1 VRYFFCIILC
11 FFLLGKTRPQ
21 NFEGGVLLGL
31 TASQIDG
38 DNYRGYNK
46 VGLQGGG
53 WVRRMFTYTV
63 GGQMELRYVQKGA
76 LKTNTV
82 KDPTYSRTALLQ

>member
-1 VRYFFCIILC
+1 MKNIL
-11 FFLLGKTRPQ
+11 FISLLVLITAVANSQ
-21 NFEGGVLLGL
+21 NFEGGALVGL

-53 WVRRMFTYTV
+53 WVRHMFTYTLV
-63 GGQMELRYVQKGA
+63 GTDWQ
-76 LKTNTV
+76 
-82 KDPTYSRTALLQ
+82 D